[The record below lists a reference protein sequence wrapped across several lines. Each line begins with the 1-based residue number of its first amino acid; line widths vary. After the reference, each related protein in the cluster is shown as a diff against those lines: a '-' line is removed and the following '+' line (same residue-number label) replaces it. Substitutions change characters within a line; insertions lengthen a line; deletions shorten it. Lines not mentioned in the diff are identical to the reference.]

1 MNRDLGV
8 WTNEDSALVLIDYQP
23 EQFESI
29 RSDTPQ
35 DLIELN
41 TRWLARVAKAF
52 DVPIVLSTV
61 GVASGR
67 LSPTQPAIAAE
78 LEGIEPIDRSSMN
91 SFEDQAFREA
101 VAATGRQ
108 RLIFGALQTEVCLTF
123 AVIEALK
130 AGYAAQFV
138 ADAVGGRS
146 EVAHLTGIERMSLAG
161 AVPNTTLAVV
171 MEWFRDWAGP
181 LADAAREVTVWYLAE
196 AGSPMRGPRSKT
208 ARNTSKRA
216 LPARLNPDLPPGR
229 ASSSVR

>member
-1 MNRDLGV
+1 VNRDLGV

-41 TRWLARVAKAF
+41 TRWLARAAKAF

-101 VAATGRQ
+101 VAATGRK

-130 AGYAAQFV
+130 AGYEAQFV
-138 ADAVGGRS
+138 TDAVGGRS
-146 EVAHLTGIERMSLAG
+146 EVAHQTGIERMSLAG

-196 AGSPMRGPRSKT
+196 VSKVTDTVGIAENEAALVRAAMAG
-208 ARNTSKRA
+208 
-216 LPARLNPDLPPGR
+216 
-229 ASSSVR
+229 

>member
-35 DLIELN
+35 DLIGLN
-41 TRWLARVAKAF
+41 TRWLARAAKAF
-52 DVPIVLSTV
+52 GVPVVLSTV

-67 LSPTQPAIAAE
+67 LSPMQPAIAAE
-78 LEGIEPIDRSSMN
+78 LEGVEPIDRSSMN
-91 SFEDQAFREA
+91 SFEDQAFRKA
-101 VAATGRQ
+101 VAATGRK

-130 AGYAAQFV
+130 AGYEAQFV
-138 ADAVGGRS
+138 TDAVGGRS

-181 LADAAREVTVWYLAE
+181 LADAAREVTMWYLAE
-196 AGSPMRGPRSKT
+196 VSKVTDTVGIAENEAALVRAAMAG
-208 ARNTSKRA
+208 
-216 LPARLNPDLPPGR
+216 
-229 ASSSVR
+229 